1 MPPSESLRRGAEATT
16 PRPSGS
22 FGRAQHVRKRV
33 EFQEIQAAGR
43 RVTTPHF
50 ALVVY
55 GRAPAAAARLGITVS
70 RRAGNAVR
78 RNRAKRLIRE
88 AFRATR
94 ELWPD
99 DVDLVVVVRRAPQGM
114 KLAEVVAEWE
124 GAARTIRRR
133 IQEARKDRYQRQS
146 GLAQRR

>member
-1 MPPSESLRRGAEATT
+1 VSEAEASAA
-16 PRPSGS
+16 RPAGT
-22 FGRAQHVRKRV
+22 FGRAQRVRKRL
-33 EFQEIQAAGR
+33 EFQEIQAGGR
-43 RVTTPHF
+43 RVTTAHF

-55 GRAPAAAARLGITVS
+55 GRATAAGARLGITAS
-70 RRAGNAVR
+70 RKVGNAVR

-99 DVDLVVVVRRAPQGM
+99 DVDLVVLVRRAPQGM
-114 KLAEVVAEWE
+114 KLAEVVAEWQ

-133 IQEARKDRYQRQS
+133 IREARKDRDRRQS
-146 GLAQRR
+146 ALAQTT